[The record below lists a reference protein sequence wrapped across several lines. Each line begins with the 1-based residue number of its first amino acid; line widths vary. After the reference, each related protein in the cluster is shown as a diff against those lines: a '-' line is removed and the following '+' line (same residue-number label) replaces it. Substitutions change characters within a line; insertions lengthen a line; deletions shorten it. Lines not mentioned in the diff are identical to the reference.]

1 MTPSADSSEFA
12 DLVAR
17 WLDETATADE
27 AAQLWI
33 CVSKCPD
40 CARELAAASRFEAML
55 GDTVRAR
62 NVEAEARHLLA
73 TTPRVAKTTTL
84 KKHASTSP
92 SQPSMKWFAVA
103 AALVVLGLITAMLWP
118 EEAAE
123 SPKVV
128 QEKALPMAQP
138 TVKESPPLIAHAP
151 APKLDL
157 PVTLGTATNEVPLT
171 DRLDRFFLHSVS
183 LDQVPLSQAL
193 GLLQGQLKQ
202 TDYMKTLDL
211 TKLRIHVPAGA
222 SARRVTFY
230 SGAIPFLK
238 AVRAVA
244 ALAGCEVLVSE
255 PEITLTMQNGIF
267 PHLAE
272 KRTLSDILAGRLNAN
287 GTAMVD
293 DANRLAGLWEDAAT
307 LGIAVNEDGSAALS
321 RGQWEALRMMSDS
334 RDQVGRIP
342 MPAFAVYVVPQDPL
356 VQNRALT
363 PEEIE
368 AFQRSILAQRIQP
381 LTTITPQLAG
391 PNNLDP
397 VVLEPDG
404 DEGVLALQSGANGTS
419 QSPQSS
425 EPQQTY
431 SVVTMKLNSV
441 SMSESN
447 QAVQRVMG
455 GSTQLSA
462 DQMASLTGSTAA
474 SVSVGSAASTT
485 VVIISVP
492 TP

>member
-1 MTPSADSSEFA
+1 MTLSSDSSEFA

-27 AAQLWI
+27 AAQLWL
-33 CVSKCPD
+33 CVTQCPD

-62 NVEAEARHLLA
+62 NVEAEARQILA

-84 KKHASTSP
+84 RKTAATVSN
-92 SQPSMKWFAVA
+92 QPSMKWIAVA

-123 SPKVV
+123 TPKMV
-128 QEKALPMAQP
+128 QEKAVPMAQP
-138 TVKESPPLIAHAP
+138 SVHESRPLIAHAP
-151 APKLDL
+151 APKSDPLVAL
-157 PVTLGTATNEVPLT
+157 SAATAEVPLT

-193 GLLQGQLKQ
+193 GLLQGLLKE

-238 AVRAVA
+238 AVRSVA
-244 ALAGCEVLVSE
+244 ALAGCDVLVSE
-255 PEITLTMQNGIF
+255 PEITLTMQSGIF
-267 PHLAE
+267 PQLAE
-272 KRTLSDILAGRLNAN
+272 KRTLSDMLAGRLNAD

-293 DANRLAGLWEDAAT
+293 DADRLAGLWEDAAT
-307 LGIAVNEDGSAALS
+307 LGIAVNEDGTAAIS
-321 RGQWEALRMMSDS
+321 RGQWEALRMMSAA

-356 VQNRALT
+356 AQNKVLT

-368 AFQRSILAQRIQP
+368 AFQRSILDQGAQP
-381 LTTITPQLAG
+381 LATFTPQLAG

-397 VVLEPDG
+397 VVLDLNGE
-404 DEGVLALQSGANGTS
+404 EGELALQSAANAAS
-419 QSPQSS
+419 QSPQNSG
-425 EPQQTY
+425 PQQTY
-431 SVVTMKLNSV
+431 GLVRTTIDSV
-441 SMSESN
+441 STSGLIM
-447 QAVQRVMG
+447 QRYMG
-455 GSTQLSA
+455 GSTHLTA
-462 DQMASLTGSTAA
+462 DQMSYLTGTTTA
-474 SVSVGSAASTT
+474 SVSNIRSASTT
-485 VVIISVP
+485 VVIIAVP